1 MEATKTPLN
10 YNPRCLRRDLS
21 SYSINQWLNLPN
33 LYNITLGKAS
43 NTIQAMQDEFQGR
56 FSDKF
61 LDLFSSPNDP
71 VFFLHHSMV
80 DRIYWVWQALHPRQ
94 AKDIAGTITILNTPP
109 SRDAVK
115 SDVLNMGVNAPLI
128 TIEDGLDTLGNS
140 PFCYI
145 YL

>member
-1 MEATKTPLN
+1 
-10 YNPRCLRRDLS
+10 
-21 SYSINQWLNLPN
+21 
-33 LYNITLGKAS
+33 
-43 NTIQAMQDEFQGR
+43 MQDEFQGR

-61 LDLFSSPNDP
+61 LGMHAAGHFVIGGDSADLFSSPNDP